1 MRVEQYFVRAKRLFL
16 VLYAFAVLGSV
27 VYQINWQEKVQ
38 LRLSYREMMEENGW
52 EKQAKNLLEDAQYFP
67 VTNDGTNDI
76 TWYFEDGYGASRSY
90 GGKRTHEGVD
100 IMASKDEPGCL
111 QIRSVCDGVIEQMGW
126 LRLGGYRIGI
136 RSDNGYYYYYAHM
149 ERYAGGVQKG
159 DHVKAG
165 EILGYM
171 GNTGYG
177 KEGTKGKF
185 AVHLHFGI
193 YYMEGDREKSLNPY
207 PFLWYLDQKRK

>member
-1 MRVEQYFVRAKRLFL
+1 MRVEQYFIRMKRILFI
-16 VLYAFAVLGSV
+16 LYALVALGAII
-27 VYQINWQEKVQ
+27 YQLSWQERTQ
-38 LRLSYREMMEENGW
+38 RALTYRKMMEENGW
-52 EKQAKNLLEDAQYFP
+52 EEQAEKLLKDACRFP
-67 VTNDGTNDI
+67 VTTNGVDDV

-90 GGKRTHEGVD
+90 GGNRSHEGVD

-136 RSDNGYYYYYAHM
+136 RSDTGFYYYYAHM
-149 ERYAGGVQKG
+149 ERYAGGLHKG
-159 DHVKAG
+159 DRVKAG
-165 EILGYM
+165 ELIGYM

-193 YYMEGDREKSLNPY
+193 YYTENDREKSLNPY
-207 PFLWYLDQKRK
+207 PFLWYLEQNS